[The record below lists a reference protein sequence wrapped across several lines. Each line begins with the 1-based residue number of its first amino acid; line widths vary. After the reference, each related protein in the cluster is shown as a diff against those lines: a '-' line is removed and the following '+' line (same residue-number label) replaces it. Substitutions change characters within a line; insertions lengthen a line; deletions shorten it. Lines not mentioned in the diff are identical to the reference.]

1 MSILYILLAI
11 RILDFGRAALEVYNL
26 KLQIELA
33 RLQADIRRREQHQV
47 DINRGARRFPR
58 RSRCSRSSAR

>member
-1 MSILYILLAI
+1 MSICYIVLAI
-11 RILDFGRAALEVYNL
+11 YIIDFDRAALEVYKL
-26 KLQIELA
+26 KLQIDLV

-47 DINRGARRFPR
+47 DVSPGARRFPR